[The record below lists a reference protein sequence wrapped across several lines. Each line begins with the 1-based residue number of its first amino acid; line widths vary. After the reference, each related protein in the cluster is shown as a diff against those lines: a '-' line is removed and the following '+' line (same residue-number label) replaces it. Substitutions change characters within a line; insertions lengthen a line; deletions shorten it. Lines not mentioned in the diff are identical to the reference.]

1 MKKQK
6 RAPSVSSGRLTLY
19 VKPEHQE
26 LLEWVQH
33 HTQASSLSEAVFA
46 ALSELKALIKERQF
60 QALEQTHGIWKDDPH
75 IAEAFK
81 DLEKGWERWRAQLEG
96 S

>member
-1 MKKQK
+1 MKKLK
-6 RAPSVSSGRLTLY
+6 RTPSASSGRLTLY
-19 VKPEHQE
+19 VKPEYRE

-33 HTQASSLSEAVFA
+33 HTQASSFSEAVFS

-60 QALEQTHGIWKDDPH
+60 QALEQTHGIWKDDPC
-75 IAEAFK
+75 IAKAFK
-81 DLEKGWERWRAQLEG
+81 ELEEEWARWRAQLEG

>member
-1 MKKQK
+1 MRKSK
-6 RAPSVSSGRLTLY
+6 RLSRTASERLTLY

-26 LLEWVQH
+26 LLQWVQQ
-33 HTQASSLSEAVFA
+33 HTLAHSLSEAVFS
-46 ALSELKALIKERQF
+46 ALSELKALVRERQL
-60 QALEQTHGIWKDDPH
+60 QALEQTYGLWKDDPQ

-81 DLEKGWERWRAQLEG
+81 ELEKGWQRWRDQLEG